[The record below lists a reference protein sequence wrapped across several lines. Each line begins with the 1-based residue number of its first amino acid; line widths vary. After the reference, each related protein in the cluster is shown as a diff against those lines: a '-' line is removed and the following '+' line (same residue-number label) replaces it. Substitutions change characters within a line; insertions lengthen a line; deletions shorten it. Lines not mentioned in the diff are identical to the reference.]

1 MENRAHALVAGLFV
15 LLLGAAVAA
24 AALWLQQDTRPLAPY
39 VIATALP
46 VTGLKP
52 EAPVRWRGLDV
63 GRVESLRLDPA
74 QPGQILVTLGL
85 DPATPVTESTYAQLG
100 FQGVT
105 GLAFVQLSDG
115 PKPGRPLPS
124 TGGGAP
130 PRIPLRPSLLDA
142 GEDLLAAVG
151 DAAARV
157 NALLGDDNQAAVKR
171 TLAGL
176 EQATVKLTRL
186 AEQLET
192 GTKQLPALVGD
203 AQAAARR
210 ADRLMAELTALA
222 ARLDG
227 KVDGVAGNVDRIG
240 IAADDAG
247 ASARSVREEAI
258 PRVNAL
264 LEQLQRETRTL
275 NRLLTTLSDQPQ
287 SVVFGHP
294 PKQPGP
300 GEPGF
305 AR

>member
-15 LLLGAAVAA
+15 LLLGAAAA
-24 AALWLQQDTRPLAPY
+24 AAAVWLQRDAQALAPY
-39 VIATALP
+39 VIATTLP
-46 VTGLKP
+46 VTGLKA

-63 GRVESLRLDPA
+63 GRVEALRLDPSA
-74 QPGQILVTLGL
+74 PGQIVVTLGI
-85 DPATPVTESTYAQLG
+85 DPATPVTDATYAQLG

-105 GLAFVQLSDG
+105 GLAFVQLNEG
-115 PKPGRPLPS
+115 ATPGRPLAS
-124 TGGGAP
+124 AAGAP

-142 GEDLLAAVG
+142 GEDLVAAIG
-151 DAAARV
+151 EASARV
-157 NALLGDDNQAAVKR
+157 NALLADDNQALVKR

-176 EQATVKLTRL
+176 EQSTLKLQRL
-186 AEQLET
+186 AEQLEG
-192 GTKQLPALVGD
+192 GTRQLPALIAA

-210 ADRLMAELTALA
+210 TDRLMAELTALTT
-222 ARLDG
+222 RLDG
-227 KVDGVAGNVDRIG
+227 KLDHVAGSVDRVG
-240 IAADDAG
+240 VAADDAG

-294 PKQPGP
+294 PRSPGP

-305 AR
+305 GR

>member
-1 MENRAHALVAGLFV
+1 MENRSHALVAGLFV

-24 AALWLQQDTRPLAPY
+24 AAVWLQQDTRPLAPY
-39 VIATALP
+39 VITTTLP
-46 VTGLKP
+46 VNGLKA

-63 GRVESLRLDPA
+63 GRVESLSLDPN
-74 QPGQILVTLGL
+74 QPGQIVVTLGV
-85 DPATPVTESTYAQLG
+85 DPATPITDGTYAQLG

-105 GLAFVQLSDG
+105 GLAFVQLNEG
-115 PKPGRPLPS
+115 PKPGRTLAA
-124 TGGGAP
+124 TGGAP

-142 GEDLLAAVG
+142 GEDLLGAVG

-171 TLAGL
+171 TLAAL

-186 AEQLET
+186 TEQMES
-192 GTKQLPALVGD
+192 GTKQLPVLVGD

-210 ADRLMAELTALA
+210 ADKLMAELTLLA

-227 KVDGVAGNVDRIG
+227 KVDGVAVNLDRIG
-240 IAADDAG
+240 VAADDAG

-287 SVVFGHP
+287 SIVFGHP
-294 PKQPGP
+294 PRQPGP

-305 AR
+305 TR